1 MMADSVNDNA
11 NNIQYEHL
19 RDDGWQ
25 LSIDSPFHHLTSMV
39 EMLVLLHRHS
49 QHVRA
54 IPFYDRQEP
63 GR

>member
-19 RDDGWQ
+19 RDGGWQ
-25 LSIDSPFHHLTSMV
+25 LSNDSPFHRLTSIV
-39 EMLVLLHRHS
+39 EMLALRHRLT

-54 IPFYDRQEP
+54 VPLHGRQEP
-63 GR
+63 D